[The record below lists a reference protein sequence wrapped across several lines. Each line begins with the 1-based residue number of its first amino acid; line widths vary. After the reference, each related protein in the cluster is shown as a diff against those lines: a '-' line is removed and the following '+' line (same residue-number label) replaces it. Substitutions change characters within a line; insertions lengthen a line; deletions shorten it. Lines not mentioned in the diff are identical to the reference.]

1 MRKISQRQS
10 EKQKKKQMV
19 LISKKKK
26 KNTLTAKIRAVNRLP
41 NGKYEI
47 INTEVKYKEK
57 NGKVKVL

>member
-1 MRKISQRQS
+1 
-10 EKQKKKQMV
+10 MV

-47 INTEVKYKEK
+47 IDTEVKYKEHK
-57 NGKVKVL
+57 GKVKVL